1 MSSSRSVAAAQR
13 RRVGPPEPQQPS
25 RGPNTS
31 IQSSQAFTQQQI
43 QPGTSGRLAGQHAA
57 LQQQQQQQQRK
68 LQSNQNA
75 AGTSKMTIPQAIT
88 LITLR
93 LGRVENQL
101 QNLDDSPTVEVDE
114 EGNIIPN
121 SNASS
126 IDDNLLSN
134 ILERLDS
141 LEKIILDVASLK
153 QQIDLFKPTL
163 IKNTSSTNVL
173 MKDVKEIKTSTES
186 IKNDFK
192 LTQSLVKDLQ
202 LLVNPPNLEEEE
214 EFVKIYNLEVMVIPT
229 NRPMIRIDKPDLL
242 FKNEL

>member
-13 RRVGPPEPQQPS
+13 RRVGAPEPQPS

-31 IQSSQAFTQQQI
+31 IQSSQAFAPQI

-75 AGTSKMTIPQAIT
+75 GGTSTSKMTVPQAIT

-93 LGRVENQL
+93 LGRLENQL
-101 QNLDDSPTVEVDE
+101 QNLDASPSEVDE
-114 EGNIIPN
+114 EGNIIQN
-121 SNASS
+121 S
-126 IDDNLLSN
+126 IDENLLSN

-141 LEKIILDVASLK
+141 LEKTMIDVASLK
-153 QQIDLFKPTL
+153 QQMDVFKPTL
-163 IKNTSSTNVL
+163 IKNTSSTNAL
-173 MKDVKEIKTSTES
+173 MKDVKEIKTTTES
-186 IKNDFK
+186 IRNDFM

-202 LLVNPPNLEEEE
+202 LLVNPHDLEEFQDEIIVCVE
-214 EFVKIYNLEVMVIPT
+214 NNTDENSTVNLKEI
-229 NRPMIRIDKPDLL
+229 IEQ
-242 FKNEL
+242 ELNSS

>member
-13 RRVGPPEPQQPS
+13 RRVGPPDPQPS

-31 IQSSQAFTQQQI
+31 IQSSQAFAPQI

-57 LQQQQQQQQRK
+57 LQQQQQQQQQQRK
-68 LQSNQNA
+68 LQSSQN
-75 AGTSKMTIPQAIT
+75 AGTSKMTVPQAIT

-114 EGNIIPN
+114 EGNIIQN
-121 SNASS
+121 S

-141 LEKIILDVASLK
+141 LEKIMVDVASLK
-153 QQIDLFKPTL
+153 QQMDLFKPTL
-163 IKNTSSTNVL
+163 VKNTSSTNAL
-173 MKDVKEIKTSTES
+173 MKDVKEIKTNAES
-186 IKNDFK
+186 IKNDFM

-202 LLVNPPNLEEEE
+202 LLVNPPDLEEEE
-214 EFVKIYNLEVMVIPT
+214 EIVQDDETIVCVENNTDENSVNLKEI
-229 NRPMIRIDKPDLL
+229 IEQ
-242 FKNEL
+242 ELNSS

>member
-13 RRVGPPEPQQPS
+13 RRVGAPEPQPS

-31 IQSSQAFTQQQI
+31 IQSSQAFAPQI

-75 AGTSKMTIPQAIT
+75 STSKMTVPQAIT

-93 LGRVENQL
+93 LGRLENQL
-101 QNLDDSPTVEVDE
+101 QNLDASPEVDE
-114 EGNIIPN
+114 EGNITN
-121 SNASS
+121 S

-141 LEKIILDVASLK
+141 LEKTMIDVASLK
-153 QQIDLFKPTL
+153 QQMELFKPTL
-163 IKNTSSTNVL
+163 VKNTSSTNAL
-173 MKDVKEIKTSTES
+173 MKDVKEIKTNAEN
-186 IKNDFK
+186 IKNDFM

-202 LLVNPPNLEEEE
+202 LLVNPPDLEEFQDETIVCVE
-214 EFVKIYNLEVMVIPT
+214 NNENSVNLKEI
-229 NRPMIRIDKPDLL
+229 IEQ
-242 FKNEL
+242 ELNS